1 MAVYRNNKRRFF
13 ASIDAEII
21 RSNALS
27 LPALGL
33 LTVLLDRPEWWEVY
47 TVEIARALGV
57 KPAVLEPLFSELE
70 AKGYVQARRGR
81 RGAYYDVFERPPGKR
96 ASPKPAP
103 VEPPDEPPEP
113 KEHLDWPDK
122 PVPGQPMSDRNREY
136 ALQLIRERFPIVVKQ
151 HDLNEAIRNP

>member
-13 ASIDAEII
+13 AAVDVEIV
-21 RSNALS
+21 RSNVLS

-33 LTVLLDRPEWWEVY
+33 LVVLLDRPEWWEVY
-47 TVEIARALGV
+47 TVEIAHRLGV
-57 KPAVLEPLFSELE
+57 DEASLLPLFSELE

-96 ASPKPAP
+96 ASPQPAP
-103 VEPPDEPPEP
+103 VIPPEEPPAPQQE
-113 KEHLDWPDK
+113 LDWPDK

-136 ALQLIRERFPIVVKQ
+136 ALQLIRERFPIVVKK
-151 HDLNEAIRNP
+151 HDLNEAIRSP